1 MTDSIRWGLI
11 GLGSISRKFATG
23 LGFLPDAEVYA
34 VASRS
39 QEKADAFGAE
49 FGATKCYDSYKALA
63 NDPDVDVVYIGT
75 PHTYHMPNTLLCL
88 NAGKHVL
95 CEKPFAVNRSQAQ
108 AMVDCARANNRF
120 LMDAFCDALLP
131 GNDQTARTARPQGNW
146 RCHAPSSGFRLS
158 RGRDHARPSSFRS
171 RAWRRRAAGCRS
183 LLRTIG
189 VDGLWQTTK
198 RDHFS
203 SRAWLYRP
211 VDELSATIFKYSDT
225 EMATIATAIR
235 LTTPHE
241 ARIMGSKGYIALSD
255 WWRPSEMTV
264 VVSGQEPETLTF
276 QNEGNGFN
284 YEAAAVGQCI
294 RSGLNECD
302 VMPLNETLAIM
313 DTMDRIRDIWGL
325 RYPFES

>member
-49 FGATKCYDSYKALA
+49 FGATKCYDNYEALA

-95 CEKPFAVNRSQAQ
+95 CEKPFAVNRAEAQ

-120 LMDAFCDALLP
+120 LMDAFWTRFFPGMIKLRELLAHKVIGDVMLLQVDFGFRVGEIMPDHRLFDPELGGGALLDV
-131 GNDQTARTARPQGNW
+131 GVYCVQFASMVYGKQ
-146 RCHAPSSGFRLS
+146 PSEIISKATLGS
-158 RGRDHARPSSFRS
+158 TG
-171 RAWRRRAAGCRS
+171 
-183 LLRTIG
+183 
-189 VDGLWQTTK
+189 
-198 RDHFS
+198 
-203 SRAWLYRP
+203 
-211 VDELSATIFKYSDT
+211 VDELSATVFKYSDY
-225 EMATIATAIR
+225 ELATIVTAIR
-235 LTTPHE
+235 LSTPQE

-284 YEAAAVGQCI
+284 YEAAAVGHCI